1 MFIARKAYLNQ
12 ISGLIRNGYFGR
24 ENERLPPSHDFAV
37 SFGGIFRAKR
47 WIADE
52 HLVHDHA
59 QRPPIARRRIP
70 GLHEHLGSDVIRCA
84 HLKLTEKDKTSF
96 VALTGSLCQPTCKAV
111 SVAARERHCKDLH
124 MIAIFRGTS
133 Y

>member
-1 MFIARKAYLNQ
+1 MAVTTLIFMFIARIAYLNQ

-70 GLHEHLGSDVIRCA
+70 GLHEHLGSDVIRSA
-84 HLKLTEKDKTSF
+84 HLKLTEKDKTIE
-96 VALTGSLCQPTCKAV
+96 VV
-111 SVAARERHCKDLH
+111 W
-124 MIAIFRGTS
+124 
-133 Y
+133 